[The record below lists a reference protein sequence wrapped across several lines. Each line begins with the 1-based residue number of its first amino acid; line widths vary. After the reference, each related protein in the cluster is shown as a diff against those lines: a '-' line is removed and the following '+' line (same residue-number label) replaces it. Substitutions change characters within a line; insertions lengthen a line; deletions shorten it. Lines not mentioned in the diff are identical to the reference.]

1 MRHLLLAATLCLAA
15 PALHAQAIALVVGTE
30 DYDETIDVRRG
41 DEIARTERALSDAGV
56 RTVAARNATLSDLQ
70 AAVSEFGQMAPQSD
84 TLLVALGGRF
94 VSTSTETYFLPSDAD
109 GAPLATLAANSLP
122 LSTVLAYLAQAP
134 GKAILVLATDD
145 QDGEYGRYLRDGIGD
160 IDPPNGVTVVTGEPR
175 DAARF
180 IENVLAEPGASI
192 RNGAT
197 RYDLDIDGFL
207 ASDFVFV
214 EERQSGGGVAGNR
227 SLRDRLSW
235 TRAQQ
240 DNTADAYRR
249 YLEAWPDGEFRTEAR
264 DRLAELERPT
274 PSAAQVEAA
283 LNLNR
288 AARRAIQRDLS
299 LLDYDTRGVDGIF
312 GGGTRGAIAAWQQAQ
327 GLEVTTYLDADQIAR
342 LSAQADRRAA
352 ELEAEAERR
361 AAQLRAQDEAFW
373 DETGAL
379 GTEAGLR
386 RYLERYPD
394 GIYAARARDD
404 LAQITRNARDRAS
417 ERERI
422 AWRRADETGTIAA
435 YQQYLDAYPDGA
447 FVADA
452 RARIETLRQ
461 QAQQS
466 QNSAAARGEEALN
479 LTPATRQIIEQRLSS
494 LGLEPGRIDGRFDE
508 NTRRALRRYQQ
519 SRGLPVT
526 GYVSQ
531 DTVVR
536 ILADSVQQIFD

>member
-1 MRHLLLAATLCLAA
+1 MRHFLLAATLCLGATS
-15 PALHAQAIALVVGTE
+15 LHAQAIALVVGTE
-30 DYDETIDVRRG
+30 DYEETIDVRRA

-56 RTVAARNATLSDLQ
+56 RTVSAQNATLADLQ
-70 AAVSEFGQMAPQSD
+70 SAISEFGQMAPQSD

-122 LSTVLAYLAQAP
+122 LSTVLAYLAEAP

-160 IDPPNGVTVVTGEPR
+160 IDPPNGVTVVTGDPR

-192 RNGAT
+192 RNGAD

-207 ASDFVFV
+207 SSDFVFV
-214 EERQSGGGVAGNR
+214 EERRSGGGTAGSR

-240 DNTADAYRR
+240 DDTAAAYRR

-264 DRLAELERPT
+264 DRLAELDRPAPT
-274 PSAAQVEAA
+274 AAQIEAA

-299 LLDYDTRGVDGIF
+299 LLDFDTRGIDGIF

-327 GLEVTTYLDADQIAR
+327 NLPMTSYLDADQIRR
-342 LSAQADRRAA
+342 LSEQARRRAA

-361 AAQLRAQDEAFW
+361 RAQLQAQDEAFW

-394 GIYAARARDD
+394 GIYADRARAD
-404 LAQITRNARDRAS
+404 LAEITQNARDRAS
-417 ERERI
+417 ERERL
-422 AWRRADETGTIAA
+422 AYRRATEDNTIAS
-435 YQQYLDAYPDGA
+435 YQQYLDAYPQGA
-447 FVADA
+447 FAADA
-452 RARIETLRQ
+452 RNRIDALRQ
-461 QAQQS
+461 QAQQA

-479 LTPATRQIIEQRLSS
+479 LTPATRQIIEQRLAS
-494 LGLEPGRIDGRFDE
+494 LGLQPGRIDGTFDE
-508 NTRRALRRYQQ
+508 NTRRALRRYQE
-519 SRGLPVT
+519 SRGLPPT